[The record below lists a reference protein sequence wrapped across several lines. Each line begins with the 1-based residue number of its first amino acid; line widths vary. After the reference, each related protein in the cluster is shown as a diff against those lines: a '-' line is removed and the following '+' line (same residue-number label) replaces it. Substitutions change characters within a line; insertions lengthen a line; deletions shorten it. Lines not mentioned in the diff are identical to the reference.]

1 MIAIDTQLL
10 VYAHRPESPFHEP
23 AFALV
28 RQLAEGPASWALPWP
43 CVHEYYSVVT
53 HPRIYAPPTPP
64 TMAIDQIAA
73 WLESPTLHLLAETR
87 DHWSHLS
94 GLLSGGKIAGPRV
107 HDARIA
113 ALCLAHGV
121 TTLWSA
127 DRDLSR
133 FPSLQVVNPL
143 VDGL

>member
-1 MIAIDTQLL
+1 MIAVDTQLL
-10 VYAHRPESPFHEP
+10 VYAHRVDSPFH
-23 AFALV
+23 AAAARLLTA
-28 RQLAEGPASWALPWP
+28 LAEGAGSWAVPWP

-64 TMAIDQIAA
+64 ARAADQIAA
-73 WLESPTLHLLAETR
+73 WLESPTLHLLAETS
-87 DHWSHLS
+87 DHWPHLS
-94 GLLSGGKIAGPRV
+94 GLLAAGKIAGPRV

-113 ALCLAHGV
+113 AICLAHGV

-133 FPSLQVVNPL
+133 FPSLQVTNPL
-143 VDGL
+143 IDAG